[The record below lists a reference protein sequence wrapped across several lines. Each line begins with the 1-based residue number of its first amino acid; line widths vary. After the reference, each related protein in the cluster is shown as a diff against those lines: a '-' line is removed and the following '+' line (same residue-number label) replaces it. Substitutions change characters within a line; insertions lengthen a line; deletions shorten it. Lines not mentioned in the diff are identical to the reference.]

1 MEQILQATVHNFC
14 LWGAKERLLP
24 IRWWTAAAAAFWV
37 VRELRSARYII
48 MFSGNRKSRLLTY
61 ENSPMGYCAFN
72 LYRKDFC
79 SYISLP
85 NYVFRKLLKQC
96 HIISQNKKH
105 VLHYVVLACW
115 KSSEHLKCSC
125 FQGLRVDKPKCH
137 TTDQIYSYF
146 EAHW

>member
-61 ENSPMGYCAFN
+61 ENSPMGYFPSIYTEKTSVRTF
-72 LYRKDFC
+72 LYQIMC
-79 SYISLP
+79 SESYLSSVISSHKIKTCSTLCSP
-85 NYVFRKLLKQC
+85 CLLEV
-96 HIISQNKKH
+96 IGT
-105 VLHYVVLACW
+105 
-115 KSSEHLKCSC
+115 LKMFLFS
-125 FQGLRVDKPKCH
+125 G
-137 TTDQIYSYF
+137 TES
-146 EAHW
+146 W